1 MIPLFGYAYKTYV
14 NTNIIDCRQIL
25 LFDFKKYVTCLLIG
39 RVIETAR
46 PVDENDKKARELQF
60 YNYVFGTPTSVLP
73 MKKFI
78 CDFYGYALLFFL
90 MKDD

>member
-1 MIPLFGYAYKTYV
+1 MWIQTLLIVVRFYYL
-14 NTNIIDCRQIL
+14 IL
-25 LFDFKKYVTCLLIG
+25 KKYVICLLIG

-60 YNYVFGTPTSVLP
+60 YNYVFVTPTSILP

-78 CDFYGYALLFFL
+78 CDFYGYALLFF
-90 MKDD
+90 